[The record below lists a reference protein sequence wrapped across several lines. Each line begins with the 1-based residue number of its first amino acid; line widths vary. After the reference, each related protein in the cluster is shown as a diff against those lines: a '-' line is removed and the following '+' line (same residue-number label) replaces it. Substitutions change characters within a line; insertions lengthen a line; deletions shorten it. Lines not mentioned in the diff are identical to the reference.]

1 MRRSSNLSPT
11 FPPALSATAPSPA
24 PDATIS
30 NQQHIISSLRA
41 QHAIAKKV
49 QVDAVLA
56 EKERILSSAR
66 MRKREQ
72 RRREWK
78 EGYRHP
84 VGQEEM
90 SKILQ
95 MLAEDPNSTA
105 EVGRYEQK
113 GEKWFGEAGNGRKGE
128 STAEKMLE
136 LLGRARGE
144 MARYDRQTAELLQ
157 QKERELEEE
166 RRGIGVGC
174 GNPGSAGSA
183 DARESADASGNG
195 GERTTDPRLR

>member
-1 MRRSSNLSPT
+1 MPATSP
-11 FPPALSATAPSPA
+11 FSA
-24 PDATIS
+24 PDAKTS
-30 NQQHIISSLRA
+30 NQQHTISSLRG

-49 QVDAVLA
+49 KVDAVLA
-56 EKERILSSAR
+56 EKERILASAR
-66 MRKREQ
+66 VRKREQ

-95 MLAEDPNSTA
+95 MLGEDPDLMA
-105 EVGRYEQK
+105 EEGRYEQK
-113 GEKWFGEAGNGRKGE
+113 GEKWAGEAGNGRKGE

-136 LLGRARGE
+136 LLKRAKRE
-144 MARYDRQTAELLQ
+144 MARHDRQTAELLL

-166 RRGIGVGC
+166 RRGIGVGG
-174 GNPGSAGSA
+174 GNPGLAGSA
-183 DARESADASGNG
+183 DARESANASGNG
-195 GERTTDPRLR
+195 GERSTDPRLR